1 MEFAYNASALGVGG
15 VIEYGSPQNRI
26 STSVPSLASVAL
38 APTGGEGRNAI
49 SNYFSEELSF
59 SHAETRVTG
68 REVKV
73 EGPVPGEIVSAF
85 TTFTYVYLKNLRI
98 LDTLTIAEM
107 RATVQSTQGLNGP
120 VDHPFELEAAYR
132 GVEVNGIEVAP
143 EIDFTLSACKSYAE
157 VDELIHGASD
167 DSDNL
172 LTRFGAITP
181 EKKSQ
186 LSDRVRTG
194 QAVQGSVVRR
204 VHNCDSIGPS
214 SAHKLYIPGFGTVV
228 FGELMLKPG
237 RRRLNMLRIAF
248 GKNEPALMQQEIDA
262 AQEQNGPVQVMAM
275 DEALPM
281 NGIGGTMTVASVEGN
296 GSTLVP

>member
-26 STSVPSLASVAL
+26 STSIPSLASVAL
-38 APTGGEGRNAI
+38 APTGGEGKTVM

-59 SHAETRVTG
+59 CHAETRVTG
-68 REVKV
+68 RETSKD
-73 EGPVPGEIVSAF
+73 IF
-85 TTFTYVYLKNLRI
+85 TTFTYVYIKNLRI

-107 RATVQSTQGLNGP
+107 RATVQSTRALCGP
-120 VDHPFELEAAYR
+120 VDHPFELDAAYR
-132 GVEVNGIEVAP
+132 GVEVNGVEVAP
-143 EIDFTLSACKSYAE
+143 EIDFTLSACQSYAD
-157 VDELIHGASD
+157 VDRLIQSTSD
-167 DSDNL
+167 DNDDNL

-181 EKKSQ
+181 EKKAL
-186 LSDRVRTG
+186 LSTRVASG
-194 QAVQGSVVRR
+194 QAVQGSVVKR
-204 VHNCDSIGPS
+204 VHNCDSVGPS
-214 SAHKLYIPGFGTVV
+214 NAHKLYIAGFGTVV

-248 GKNEPALMQQEIDA
+248 GKNEPGQMEQEMREA
-262 AQEQNGPVQVMAM
+262 AQAESRLLQSMTMNL
-275 DEALPM
+275 EALPA